1 MKKTRRL
8 ILLVIGVA
16 ALSAGSIGYSNA
28 KYRKEINNET
38 TARLAQ
44 WRVNPEALSGSLDL
58 FSGSYTAAGEND
70 TDGVDNMT
78 ASSDPKGAPIAFDG
92 NNLLAPGAKGSTVV
106 DFAGIELGDTE
117 VAYKIN
123 FVDITP
129 GTDGISR
136 YTTIGV
142 WNATTTGVTPLG
154 DQTLTEALKSKI
166 AYTATVSSG
175 ATING
180 NLSTLET
187 DLKTLTVP
195 KNGTVTIAWEWPYEV
210 NVAGNDTQDTA
221 IADLVD
227 DGVDLRL
234 VVKLAYQAVQV
245 D

>member
-8 ILLVIGVA
+8 VLLVIGVA
-16 ALSAGSIGYSNA
+16 ALSAASIGYSNA
-28 KYRKEINNET
+28 KYRKEVNLPD

-44 WRVNPEALSGSLDL
+44 WRVDPHAISGNLDL
-58 FSGSYTAAGEND
+58 FSASYTVDGESED
-70 TDGVDNMT
+70 FSGAPTPIGVD
-78 ASSDPKGAPIAFDG
+78 S